1 MRKRCLSGKMQQRR
15 AQRDL
20 EHLTVRQTGVAPEGY
35 GQPFTGKLL
44 LGLTQHLKRGLVPG
58 RFSTGFTVTLDSREK
73 LVYEGTI

>member
-1 MRKRCLSGKMQQRR
+1 MRKRCLPGKMQQRR

-35 GQPFTGKLL
+35 GQPFTGELL

-58 RFSTGFTVTLDSREK
+58 RLSTGFTVTLE
-73 LVYEGTI
+73 

>member
-44 LGLTQHLKRGLVPG
+44 LGLKRFKAGGCLVHI
-58 RFSTGFTVTLDSREK
+58 RINKASNTL
-73 LVYEGTI
+73 